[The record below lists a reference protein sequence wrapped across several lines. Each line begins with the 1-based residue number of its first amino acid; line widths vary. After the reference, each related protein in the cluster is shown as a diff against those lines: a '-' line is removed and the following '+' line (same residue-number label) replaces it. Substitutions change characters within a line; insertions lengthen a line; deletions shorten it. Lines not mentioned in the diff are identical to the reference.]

1 MNDVINFFTVI
12 PWILYFCFRVI
23 DALKGTKKQKF
34 NLKWFKNNWK
44 KIFHLEE
51 ILLMAIFVYFSS
63 QGDKNLN
70 KFLYQMLFVVM
81 NLYLFINSFYDRRR
95 TIANN
100 LNKKD
105 LSVIIITSLFLIMP
119 FLYYI
124 KVKELV
130 LTYYLLF
137 VLVFFSY
144 PIVLISRLIDFIIRK
159 IINKK

>member
-1 MNDVINFFTVI
+1 MNDIINYLTII
-12 PWILYFCFRVI
+12 PWILYYCSRVI

-34 NLKWFKNNWK
+34 NLKWLKNNWK

-95 TIANN
+95 NTINN
-100 LNKKD
+100 LDKKD
-105 LSVIIITSLFLIMP
+105 LSVIIITSLGIIMP
-119 FLYYI
+119 FLFYI
-124 KVKELV
+124 KTKELV

-137 VLVFFSY
+137 GIVFFSY

-159 IINKK
+159 IIKK